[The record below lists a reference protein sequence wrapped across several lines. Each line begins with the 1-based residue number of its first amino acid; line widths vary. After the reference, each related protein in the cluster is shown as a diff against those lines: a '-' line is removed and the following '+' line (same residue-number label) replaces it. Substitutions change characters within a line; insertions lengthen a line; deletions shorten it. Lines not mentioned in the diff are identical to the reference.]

1 MPPAIAIQSISK
13 QMRVFYSIE
22 SAYLEFGYDDLFVEN
37 RRMVVKTLEY
47 GLFQYSNDYL
57 LPECEE

>member
-1 MPPAIAIQSISK
+1 
-13 QMRVFYSIE
+13 MRVFYSIE
-22 SAYLEFGYDDLFVEN
+22 SAYLKFGHDDLFVEN

-47 GLFQYSNDYL
+47 GLFQDANDYL